1 MRISDLTGRG
11 SSYPPLSNME
21 SISELTENKE
31 SRANYEFLAI
41 SLSMKLFVVEGNQLK
56 LVYEY
61 MDNNCLSRAL
71 FELISSIHHK
81 HFFYSSK
88 IFIVLNSMNPGEPR

>member
-1 MRISDLTGRG
+1 
-11 SSYPPLSNME
+11 
-21 SISELTENKE
+21 
-31 SRANYEFLAI
+31 
-41 SLSMKLFVVEGNQLK
+41 MKLFIVEGNQLK

-88 IFIVLNSMNPGEPR
+88 IKCFLSSIIYSEVKDARCRGVDRESYESFTDV